1 MIDCN
6 VLILTTVGKTMWENT
21 ISAENII
28 FLIEII
34 TDNYQFL
41 AFHLKFMKTAGTLA
55 FLYFGA
61 FFVREKTGYEG
72 LKKG

>member
-1 MIDCN
+1 MIDCD

-21 ISAENII
+21 ISAENI

-34 TDNYQFL
+34 IDNYQFL
-41 AFHLKFMKTAGTLA
+41 AFHLKFMETADTLA

-61 FFVREKTGYEG
+61 FFVREKTGYRD
-72 LKKG
+72 